1 MWRLQHWRA
10 LFLFL
15 LNWRIRKLKLK
26 NLKVS
31 LLSLLLVLA
40 FALAACGN
48 NATTG
53 NENTPANNTA
63 TNETATNDT
72 NEQDQEV
79 SNQTQYPYT
88 VTDSSSI
95 EVTLEAQPE
104 RVVSLVPS
112 ETEVLFAVGK
122 GDVVVGVDE
131 NSNYP
136 EETAAIE
143 KVGDFNI
150 NIEAVA
156 ALNPDLVLANPLNGE
171 AITKLRELG
180 LTVYVSNP
188 TTYDEVVEHI
198 TQVGVLLNEQAG
210 AATVA
215 EEMVTVKNSITEKL
229 AGVEPRKVYLEFS
242 AGWTVGS
249 GEFLDNLVTM
259 AGGINVAGSQSG
271 WFEVDAEAVITENP
285 AVIIYPDFGEAESSI
300 LAGITARP
308 GWEAIDAVK
317 NNEMVM
323 VSNDPLV
330 RVGPRLSQGLSEI
343 AAAIHPELFQ

>member
-1 MWRLQHWRA
+1 M
-10 LFLFL
+10 
-15 LNWRIRKLKLK
+15 
-26 NLKVS
+26 KVS
-31 LLSLLLVLA
+31 LLSLLLVLT

-63 TNETATNDT
+63 TNETATNDANQPEQEAS
-72 NEQDQEV
+72 NE
-79 SNQTQYPYT
+79 TQYPYT
-88 VTDSSSI
+88 VTDSSSV
-95 EVTLEAQPE
+95 EVTLAAQPE

-122 GDVVVGVDE
+122 GDIVVGVDE

-143 KVGDFNI
+143 KVGDFNT

-156 ALNPDLVLANPLNGE
+156 ALNPDLVLASSSMNGE

-180 LTVYVSNP
+180 ITVYASNP
-188 TTYDEVVEHI
+188 ATYDEVVEHI

-215 EEMVTVKNSITEKL
+215 EEMVTVKNNITEKL

-249 GEFLDNLVTM
+249 GEFLHDLVTM
-259 AGGINVAGSQSG
+259 AGGINVAGSQAG